1 MWKALSILSL
11 FCIFMRM
18 CTSGQKRTMRF
29 DTGENFY
36 TCIYFS
42 ILFLY
47 VSLDRKKCEWNYV
60 GSLNEVVIAR
70 KSKHTHLKYVFLRKK
85 NFKNFIT
92 ISKRNQYSTLQEECH
107 SENKIIHLCGF
118 KQCTSSPK
126 EKDHFHW
133 YFRKQEVEITQ
144 GPFLRRYGSWK

>member
-85 NFKNFIT
+85 NFKISLLFPKEINIRLCRKNAIVKIKLFIFVVLSNALPAPRKRT
-92 ISKRNQYSTLQEECH
+92 ISTDTL
-107 SENKIIHLCGF
+107 ENK
-118 KQCTSSPK
+118 K
-126 EKDHFHW
+126 
-133 YFRKQEVEITQ
+133 
-144 GPFLRRYGSWK
+144 